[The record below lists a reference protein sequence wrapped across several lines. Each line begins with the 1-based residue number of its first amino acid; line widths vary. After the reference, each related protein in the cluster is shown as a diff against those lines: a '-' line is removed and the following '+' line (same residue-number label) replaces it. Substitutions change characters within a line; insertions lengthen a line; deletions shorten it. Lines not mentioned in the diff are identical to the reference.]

1 MINWGWRPERTVG
14 IWRHGAG
21 WLRPFVA
28 SAPYLTILLL
38 LLMFHLIGGT
48 MTAAK
53 GLLFEL
59 PSGSL
64 SDGEVTDL
72 VATVLPLR
80 HEILVF
86 FDDSRYVLGDAASVT
101 AFGERLA
108 ERTARSESR
117 TLLVMADRRVAAGE
131 LMQLADVAKRSGVEK
146 VLFAEKRTEDGE

>member
-86 FDDSRYVLGDAASVT
+86 FDDSRYLLGDAASLSS
-101 AFGERLA
+101 LA
-108 ERTARSESR
+108 ERLTERAGRNGDK
-117 TLLVMADRRVAAGE
+117 TLLVLADRRVSGGDLMTLAAVLRRNGI
-131 LMQLADVAKRSGVEK
+131 KRL
-146 VLFAEKRTEDGE
+146 LFAEKRAEANE

>member
-1 MINWGWRPERTVG
+1 MINWGWRPERTAG

-28 SAPYLTILLL
+28 AAPYLTVLLL
-38 LLMFHLIGGT
+38 LLLFHVIGGT
-48 MTAAK
+48 TTAAK

-64 SDGEVTDL
+64 SEGEVTDL

-86 FDDSRYVLGDAASVT
+86 FDDSRYVLGYAASVT
-101 AFGERLA
+101 ALGERLA
-108 ERTARSESR
+108 ERAARSESK

-131 LMQLADVAKRSGVEK
+131 LMQLAEVAKRCGVERI
-146 VLFAEKRTEDGE
+146 LFAEKRTEDDE